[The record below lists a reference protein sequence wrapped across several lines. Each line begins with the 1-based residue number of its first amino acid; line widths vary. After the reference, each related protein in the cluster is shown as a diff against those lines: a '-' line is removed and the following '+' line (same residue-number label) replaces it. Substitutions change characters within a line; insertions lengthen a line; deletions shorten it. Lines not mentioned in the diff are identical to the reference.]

1 MDAEAPGGSPV
12 GSIARAQSVLS
23 ALARTP
29 LGATFTE
36 IMAQTEFTKTTT
48 HRVLASLMD
57 VHYVYQDPGSRKYH
71 LGSAL
76 AALARIANRSDL
88 AALAKRSMMR
98 IAEASQDTV
107 FLSAPEGAASICVCR
122 ELGAFPIRTLT
133 LDAGSRVPLGVGAT
147 GQALY
152 AVTPKP
158 KRMAAA
164 RANEAWM
171 AEYNYTLERAEEL
184 AEDFTRRGYALNPS
198 IPVPGMS
205 AVGLPIVTRGG
216 RLVAAIGTGAIND
229 RMTETRIEK
238 ELVPLLRK
246 EAAILSDKFS
256 ELEKEGLF

>member
-1 MDAEAPGGSPV
+1 MNAEAPV

-29 LGATFTE
+29 LGASFTE

-57 VHYVYQDPGSRKYH
+57 VHYVYQDPGNRKYH

-88 AALAKRSMMR
+88 AALAKRSMRR
-98 IAEASQDTV
+98 IADASEDTV
-107 FLSAPEGAASICVCR
+107 FLSAPEGAVSICVCR

-133 LDAGSRVPLGVGAT
+133 LDAGDRVPLGIGAT

-152 AVTPKP
+152 AATPRP

-164 RANEAWM
+164 QANLAWM
-171 AEYNYTLERAEEL
+171 AEYNYTPARAEEL
-184 AEDFTRRGYALNPS
+184 AEDFTLRGYALNPS

-205 AVGLPIVTRGG
+205 AVGLPIVTRGE
-216 RLVAAIGTGAIND
+216 RLVAAIGIGAIND
-229 RMTETRIEK
+229 RMSEVRIEG

-246 EAAILSDKFS
+246 EAALLADKFS
-256 ELEKEGLF
+256 ELEQENLL